1 MDAVLGLDLGG
12 TTLKWAVCAD
22 SRPLARGSVATGA
35 DQDEVVAAMCA
46 LAGRVD
52 AEHGPVRAIGV
63 GVPGHV
69 DRATGVVRFV
79 PNVSG
84 RWGGFPLGAALR
96 EATGRPVAV
105 LNDARAFCLAELA
118 LGAAQGRRDALFLTL
133 GTGVGGGVAVGGRL
147 LVGPDDRLG
156 EIGHLT
162 YDRAGPRCGC
172 GGAGCLEVY
181 ASGPAL
187 VRAAARSGA
196 HLGSAEAVVAAALA
210 GDAVARRVVAD
221 AGTAIGRTLA
231 SLCAVLPAEAVVIG
245 GGVAAGLPALRPH
258 IEAALAERAGFI
270 GQVAVLAAAL
280 GPFAG
285 AVGAAFA
292 TKALATTDG
301 GS

>member
-12 TTLKWAVCAD
+12 SSLKWAVCHD
-22 SRPLARGSVATGA
+22 GRPAAQGGVATGT
-35 DQDEVVAAMCA
+35 DQHAIVAAMCE
-46 LAGRVD
+46 LVDRVD
-52 AEHGPVRAIGV
+52 AAHGRMRAIGV

-84 RWGGFPLGAALR
+84 RWGGFPLGATLH
-96 EATGRPVAV
+96 EATGRPVTV

-118 LGAAQGRRDALFLTL
+118 FGAARGRRDALFLTL
-133 GTGVGGGVAVGGRL
+133 GTGVGGGVLVGGRL

-172 GGAGCLEVY
+172 GNQGCLEAW
-181 ASGPAL
+181 ASAPAL
-187 VRAAARSGA
+187 VRAAAQAGTR
-196 HLGSAEAVVAAALA
+196 LDSAEAVVAAAQA
-210 GDAVARRVVAD
+210 GDAVARRAVAE

-231 SLCAVLPAEAVVIG
+231 SLCAVLPAEAVVVG

-258 IEAALAERAGFI
+258 IESALAERADFI
-270 GQVAVLAAAL
+270 GTVEVLAAEL
-280 GPFAG
+280 GPIAG
-285 AVGAAFA
+285 AVGAALV
-292 TKALATTDG
+292 TKEA
-301 GS
+301 SR